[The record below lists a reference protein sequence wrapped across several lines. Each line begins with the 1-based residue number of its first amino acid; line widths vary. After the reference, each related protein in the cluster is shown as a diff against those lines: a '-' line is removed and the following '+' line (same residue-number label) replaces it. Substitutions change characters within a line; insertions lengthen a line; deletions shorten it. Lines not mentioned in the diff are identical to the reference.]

1 MKTGKICVGIGEEI
15 QMKKKIGMA
24 LISLLALVG
33 LGACKDNQA
42 ASENK
47 DKKLQIVATFYP
59 CMTLRK
65 TLLEMLVR

>member
-33 LGACKDNQA
+33 LGACK
-42 ASENK
+42 ENY
-47 DKKLQIVATFYP
+47 KLLRHFIQ